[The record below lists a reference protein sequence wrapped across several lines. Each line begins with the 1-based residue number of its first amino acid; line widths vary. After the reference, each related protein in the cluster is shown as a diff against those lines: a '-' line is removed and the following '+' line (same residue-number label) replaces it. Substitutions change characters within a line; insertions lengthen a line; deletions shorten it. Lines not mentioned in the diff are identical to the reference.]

1 MKILDTIT
9 MRDVIDYHFGYS
21 DYQGKWYETYT
32 AKGGATVLVC
42 ANPSP
47 MGNGV
52 FDWLTLSMLTEEEWE
67 VE

>member
-32 AKGGATVLVC
+32 AKGDDAVLVC
-42 ANPSP
+42 ASP
-47 MGNGV
+47 PQMANGV
-52 FDWLTLSMLTEEEWE
+52 FDWHTLGMLVDEEWD

>member
-1 MKILDTIT
+1 

-21 DYQGKWYETYT
+21 DYRGKWYETYT
-32 AKGGATVLVC
+32 AKGGDAVLVC

-52 FDWLTLSMLTEEEWE
+52 LDWLTLSMLTEDDWE